1 MNIDKLEGKTV
12 TIRARESKAR
22 DLLDGLLAHQEELGE
37 LGQELARLLQAAGIE
52 PNAQPEHV
60 RTEYMP
66 PLAH

>member
-52 PNAQPEHV
+52 PNDKPEHI

-66 PLAH
+66 PLTH